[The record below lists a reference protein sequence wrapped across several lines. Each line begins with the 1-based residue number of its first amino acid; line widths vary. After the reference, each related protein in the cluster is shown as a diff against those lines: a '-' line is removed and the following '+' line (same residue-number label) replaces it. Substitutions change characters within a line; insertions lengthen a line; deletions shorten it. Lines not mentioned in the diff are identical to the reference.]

1 MKMADSKS
9 GDKGLRAIVIG
20 MIAFVLIVTG
30 VFIYFDKKPVTN
42 SATPASISKADG
54 SGLVFNPE
62 VKNQIDIWE
71 DFQCPACRD
80 FEAINSAYIREVI
93 EKKKAKVVFHPLTF
107 IGERSSLGFNESII
121 AANAAA
127 CSMDEGKFIDMH
139 EIIFQNQA
147 AEENS
152 GKFTKEYMISL
163 GNKIGIKS
171 MKFQD
176 CVTEGNYALWTES
189 SASYAAV
196 KNVNSTPTV
205 SVNGKELSREGADND
220 YGNPA
225 KFKAALAAGGI
236 K

>member
-1 MKMADSKS
+1 MATSKS

-30 VFIYFDKKPVTN
+30 IFIYFDKKPVTN
-42 SATPASISKADG
+42 SATPASISTADG

-62 VKNQIDIWE
+62 LKNQIDIWE

-80 FEAINSAYIREVI
+80 FEAANSAKIREVI
-93 EKKKAKVVFHPLTF
+93 EQKKAKVVFHPLTF
-107 IGERSSLGFNESII
+107 IGERTTLGFNESII
-121 AANAAA
+121 AANASA
-127 CSMDEGKFIDMH
+127 CAMDEGKFLDMH

-147 AEENS
+147 GEENS
-152 GKFTKEYMISL
+152 GKWTKEYMISL
-163 GNKIGIKS
+163 GSKIGLTS
-171 MKFQD
+171 MKFQS
-176 CVTEGNYALWTES
+176 CVTDGNYAQWTES

-205 SVNGKELSREGADND
+205 SVNGKELSREVGNNE
-220 YGNPA
+220 YGNPVN
-225 KFKAALAAGGI
+225 FKAALAAGGI